1 METQKLQ
8 HPIRAPE
15 AYTCILHHANRETLV
30 FLFADVDI
38 LM

>member
-8 HPIRAPE
+8 HPTRAPE

-30 FLFADVDI
+30 LFADVDMVI
-38 LM
+38 